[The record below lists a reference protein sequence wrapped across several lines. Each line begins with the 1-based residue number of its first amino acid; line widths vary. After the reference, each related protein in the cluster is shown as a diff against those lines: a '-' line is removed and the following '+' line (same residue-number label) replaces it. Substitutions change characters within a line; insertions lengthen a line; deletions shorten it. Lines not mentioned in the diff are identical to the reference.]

1 MKIDRGTVR
10 LWAALLGLLALFA
23 GGVLLPYGIKDARL
37 RERIEAARADLGIG
51 EVDNAGLV
59 RLYGEVEDL
68 REQVGGRGQYVPNED
83 EISLVLQDLTLLI
96 NAPGV
101 TGQEIITNKTKMFLD
116 YNILPVKMQFS
127 APFATAYDLVR
138 RIESLSRVVRVD
150 GLELEA
156 QDDYPFRP
164 LVVSLELSAFYAS
177 DNGGGQR

>member
-1 MKIDRGTVR
+1 MKIDRGTAR
-10 LWAALLGLLALFA
+10 LWAALLGMLAVFA
-23 GGVLLPYGIKDARL
+23 GAVLVPYGIKDARL

-83 EISLVLQDLTLLI
+83 EISLVLQDLSRLI

-101 TGQEIITNKTKMFLD
+101 TGQEIVTHKAKMFLD
-116 YNILPVKMQFS
+116 YNILPIRMQFS
-127 APFATAYDLVR
+127 APFATAFDLVK

-150 GLELEA
+150 GLSVEA
-156 QDDYPFRP
+156 AEDYPLKP
-164 LVVSLELSAFYAS
+164 LVVNLELSAFFAS
-177 DNGGGQR
+177 DNKGGRR